1 MAVTPDYRAADPGAA
16 PILTRPDLANSTW
29 YGSAL
34 LSLLAA
40 PEATGGRY
48 ALLHVRIQRAFTP
61 PPHRHGPE
69 AFYLLYGRVRFE
81 IAGDEVVATA
91 GDFVNVPPG
100 IWHTFTVESDEAE
113 YLLIAA
119 PPGLEQLFWRA
130 GRPAEALELPG
141 GRVGPP
147 DLALVR
153 AVSAEAGIEL
163 APPGSS
169 VRALSQQT

>member
-1 MAVTPDYRAADPGAA
+1 MAVTPDHRAADPVIT

-48 ALLHVRIQRAFTP
+48 ALLHVRIQSAFTP

-69 AFYLLYGRVRFE
+69 AFYVLRGRVRFE
-81 IAGDEVVATA
+81 IAGDELVATA

-100 IWHTFTVESDEAE
+100 AWHTFTIESDEAE
-113 YLLIAA
+113 YLLVAA
-119 PPGLEQLFWRA
+119 PPGLERLFWRA
-130 GRPAEALELPG
+130 GRPAETLEPPA

-147 DLALVR
+147 DLARVR
-153 AVSAEAGIEL
+153 AVSAELGIEL

-169 VRALSQQT
+169 VKALSRQP

>member
-1 MAVTPDYRAADPGAA
+1 MAATPGYPASDPEAA
-16 PILTRPDLANSTW
+16 PLLTRPDLANATW
-29 YGSAL
+29 YGSGL
-34 LSLLAA
+34 MSLLAA
-40 PEATGGRY
+40 PAATGGRY
-48 ALLHVRIQRAFTP
+48 ALVRVRLQRAFTP

-69 AFYLLYGRVRFE
+69 AFYILSGRVRFD
-81 IAGDEVVATA
+81 IAEEEFVATP

-100 IWHTFTVESDEAE
+100 TWHTFTVESDEAE

-147 DLALVR
+147 DLALIR
-153 AVSAEAGIEL
+153 AVSAELGIEL

-169 VRALSQQT
+169 ARALSQQP